1 MIPCALLPPPAPRRK
16 VGVRDVRGTPVFTPF
31 SAIVSVHVMPLI
43 LRCALLRGLCT
54 SLLCLACAATS
65 SGIPP
70 GPIDTLRTARVT
82 GHRVSAATAAT
93 PYFRLDTAA
102 LRHRAIST
110 MTDALRSLPGVQLRD
125 YGGAGGL
132 KTISVRGLGAS
143 HTLVSYD
150 GFSVTDT
157 QRGQADLGR
166 FDLDGLSSL
175 TLSVLD
181 VPDLLIPATQLG
193 ATLLALRSLRPD
205 SLSRPSSGRVGL
217 RAGSF
222 DAYAGD
228 FTLRRRFS
236 PHTGLTLNADASR
249 ATNDYPFTV
258 VNGAATEHLRRTNS
272 RMATARAEA
281 DLYSEG
287 RAGRL
292 EAKAYYNHNH
302 RRLPG
307 QVILYVNDNDERLTE
322 QTALAGLRHTWRRRG
337 WQTLLTA
344 QYDHLH
350 SRYDNYDAQY
360 PGGRQQYYYRQQSA
374 YLSGGAV
381 WHASA
386 RPLSLACVTDYTYA
400 HLRSRGSSP
409 LVVSRESWL
418 TALSARWSPGRL
430 RLTLRG
436 VVHRH
441 ADHRTD
447 GGGDDARRLSRITP
461 SATLGWTVLAT
472 RPTLR
477 LRVGYKEHFRAPT
490 FTESY
495 YYHLGSATLRPER
508 TRQLSGG
515 LTLEH
520 HAASDRYSLLVTAD
534 AYYNKVSDRIMSIPY
549 TLYLWHTVN
558 RADVRT
564 RGLDLSVE
572 GTWRPG
578 RRHRLTL
585 SSQYSLQRGRDLS
598 EPGTGGYGLQPAY
611 TPPHSGSAAL
621 AWDNPWCNAALR
633 LTYAAERWTTTA
645 HVAGTRL
652 PPWQEWGLSLWRTLP
667 LGSRRPQSIT
677 LRGDVTNLLDHR
689 YEVVARYP
697 MPGRAWR
704 VSAEWHF

>member
-1 MIPCALLPPPAPRRK
+1 MMPPASAS
-16 VGVRDVRGTPVFTPF
+16 GGALAHDVRRGLYSPAL
-31 SAIVSVHVMPLI
+31 SAIVSVHVKPFI
-43 LRCALLRGLCT
+43 SRHSLLRVLCAWSLSLAFSAASWGRAPGLV
-54 SLLCLACAATS
+54 
-65 SGIPP
+65 
-70 GPIDTLRTARVT
+70 DTLRAARVT
-82 GHRVSAATAAT
+82 GYRVSAAASAA
-93 PYFRLDTAA
+93 PCFRLDTAA
-102 LRHRAIST
+102 LRRRAVSG
-110 MTDALRSLPGVQLRD
+110 MADALRSLPGVQLRD

-157 QRGQADLGR
+157 QRGQADLSR

-181 VPDLLIPATQLG
+181 VPDLLVPAAQLG
-193 ATLLALRSLRPD
+193 ASLLALRSLRPD
-205 SLSRPSSGRVGL
+205 SLPRPLSGRCGL

-228 FTLRRRFS
+228 FALRRRFS
-236 PHTGLTLNADASR
+236 PRAGLTLNADASR
-249 ATNDYPFTV
+249 AANDYPFAV
-258 VNGAATEHLRRTNS
+258 VNGAATQHLRRANS
-272 RMATARAEA
+272 RMAAARAEA
-281 DLYSEG
+281 DLYCEG

-292 EAKAYYNHNH
+292 EAKACYNHSH

-307 QVILYVNDNDERLTE
+307 QVILYVNDNNERLVE
-322 QTALAGLRHTWRRRG
+322 QTALAGLRHTWRRG
-337 WQTLLTA
+337 AWQTLLTA
-344 QYDHLH
+344 QYDHLR

-374 YLSGGAV
+374 CLSGGAA

-386 RPLSLACVTDYTYA
+386 LPLSLACVTDYTRT

-409 LVVSRESWL
+409 LVVSRDSWL
-418 TALSARWSPGRL
+418 TALSARWSPGRFS
-430 RLTLRG
+430 LTLRG
-436 VVHRH
+436 VGHRH
-441 ADHRTD
+441 ADHRAD
-447 GGGDDARRLSRITP
+447 GGGADARRLSRVTP
-461 SATLGWTVLAT
+461 SVTAAWTALAA

-477 LRVGYKEHFRAPT
+477 LRFGWKEHFRAPT
-490 FTESY
+490 FAESY

-520 HAASDRYSLLVTAD
+520 RGASGRCYLLVTAD

-564 RGLDLSVE
+564 CGLDLSAE
-572 GTWRPG
+572 GVWRMS

-585 SSQYSLQRGRDLS
+585 SSQHSLQRGRDLS

-611 TPPHSGSAAL
+611 TPPNSGSAAL
-621 AWDNPWCNAALR
+621 AWDNPWCSAALR
-633 LTYAAERWTTTA
+633 LTYAAERWATSA

-652 PPWQEWGLSLWRTLP
+652 PPWQEWGLSLWRALP
-667 LGSRRPQSIT
+667 LGARGIHRLT

-704 VSAEWHF
+704 LSAEWQF